1 MAVAVGGSRSRV
13 LPLCGCRERARG
25 AVPLR
30 GPLGA
35 AWRCPGG
42 ALGLRGRFG
51 SRGTCGE
58 GAALGARPAAPGCPG
73 AIVCLLLLLSPPS
86 PPPFA
91 APVVVAGR

>member
-13 LPLCGCRERARG
+13 LPLCGCRERAQGCCAAPG
-25 AVPLR
+25 AFECRLALSR
-30 GPLGA
+30 
-35 AWRCPGG
+35 G

-58 GAALGARPAAPGCPG
+58 GAGLGARPAAPGCPG
-73 AIVCLLLLLSPPS
+73 AIGCLLLLLSPPS

-91 APVVVAGR
+91 APVVVVGR